1 MGWDPFSPDIE
12 PLLRRARVAR
22 CEMLPEGSNYAFLLT
37 LTDKEQGEGR
47 AVYKPRDGESPLMD
61 FPSGT
66 LYQRECAAYVLSKAL
81 GWPSIPPTVVRE
93 GPYGIGSVQLY
104 IDADPEGHYFTFRER
119 RPRDLRRVALFDVLA
134 NNADRKGGHCLEG
147 GDGKVW
153 CIDHGLT
160 FHAVYKLRTVVW
172 DFCDEPIP
180 PELLADLRAL
190 RPRLAPPDSLASA
203 LAELLAPEE
212 VHALEHRLDLL
223 LERGVYPSPGPERHY
238 PWPLV

>member
-1 MGWDPFSPDIE
+1 MTWDPFRPDIE
-12 PLLRRARVAR
+12 SLLRRARVSR
-22 CEMLPEGSNYAFLLT
+22 CDMLPEGSNYAFLLT
-37 LTDKEQGEGR
+37 LVDQEQGESQ
-47 AVYKPRDGESPLMD
+47 AVYKPRDGETPLMD

-104 IDADPEGHYFTFRER
+104 IDADSEGHYFTFRER
-119 RPRDLRRVALFDVLA
+119 RLPELRRVALFDVLA

-147 GDGKVW
+147 KDGRVW

-160 FHAVYKLRTVVW
+160 FHASYKLRTVIW
-172 DFCDEPIP
+172 DFCDEPVP
-180 PELLADLRAL
+180 PGLLADLRTL
-190 RPRLAPPDSLASA
+190 RPRLESPDSLASA
-203 LAELLAPEE
+203 LMELLTPEE
-212 VHALEHRLDLL
+212 VRALRRRLDFL
-223 LERGVYPSPGPERHY
+223 LEKGAYPSPGPERHF